1 MENAE
6 ALLKQ
11 SYCENNFQII
21 NFSNKTDRKRIC
33 YVFFSSNGL
42 YKDRNDAEII
52 KQMHDNERY
61 EWKFISENKKIK
73 NNSLKIIFLRDIYK
87 AFYIDGIN
95 REINTIEK
103 IKDFL
108 IRETSG
114 MDVYICGSSA
124 GAYMALLIG
133 NMLPNT
139 KRVLSLG
146 GIVDLTDWNDFS
158 EYFKNN
164 LHRSSFKNISDY
176 LYGNY
181 WLINF
186 YGLRN
191 NYDIRNS
198 ELISLNANGERLINV
213 GLDTDGHAPRPTGY
227 DLIKLLVCSDAHLLK
242 IKQKII
248 GKINISQSYFS
259 YVNIGFIKTI
269 FYKIKSKLVKI
280 IRRK

>member
-1 MENAE
+1 
-6 ALLKQ
+6 
-11 SYCENNFQII
+11 
-21 NFSNKTDRKRIC
+21 
-33 YVFFSSNGL
+33 
-42 YKDRNDAEII
+42 
-52 KQMHDNERY
+52 MHDNERY